1 MSRSDRTGQPN
12 AGKSAPMSL
21 MLQTFMDRLQK
32 AADTDAFSRA
42 MAGIADALGFTKFGY
57 LGLPRPAPHL
67 PVYVTNYPLEWVSH
81 YASRR
86 YQDIDPVVVRA
97 HAGLLPFIWEGANP
111 GVHASDEQ
119 RRMFG
124 EAGEFGINGG
134 FAVPIHDTQ
143 GGVAVVSF
151 STDQKP
157 QVLRRTVQE
166 HRDILHLA
174 SIYFH
179 AHARQKL
186 EQVVVPERPHLSA
199 REIACLQWVVRGKST
214 WDIGEIL
221 TISRRTV
228 VFHLENAKRKLN
240 AVTLPQAVSIALQ
253 NRLIEF

>member
-1 MSRSDRTGQPN
+1 MSV
-12 AGKSAPMSL
+12 

-32 AADTDAFSRA
+32 ASEADAFSRA
-42 MAGIADALGFTKFGY
+42 MTGIADSFGFTKFGY

-67 PVYVTNYPLEWVSH
+67 PVYVTNYPIEWVNH

-97 HAGLLPFIWEGANP
+97 HAGLLPFIWDATNP
-111 GVHASDEQ
+111 GAHASDEQ

-124 EAGEFGINGG
+124 EAGEFGIGGG

-151 STDQKP
+151 VTDQKP
-157 QVLRRTVQE
+157 QVLRKTVQE
-166 HRDILHLA
+166 HRDVLHLA

-179 AHARQKL
+179 VHARQKL
-186 EQVVVPERPHLSA
+186 ERVIVPERPHLSP

-214 WDIGEIL
+214 WDISEIL